1 MFQTPELNLEEE
13 VYDLLFTDKDCS
25 PISSPYI
32 WRKFKRASDNRK
44 INCLSCNKPDSLY
57 VEGQK
62 GCPYCS
68 GYGYVYNDVIIKGY
82 LYKQGITRD
91 FGNLWMKTKTGTTD
105 VSRYIFFTDSSV
117 VLGLEDRILIP
128 TLNEEGLISIPLHIN
143 ETCKCTYSRYFK
155 ASKNRADFNV
165 SLLGG

>member
-1 MFQTPELNLEEE
+1 
-13 VYDLLFTDKDCS
+13 
-25 PISSPYI
+25 
-32 WRKFKRASDNRK
+32 
-44 INCLSCNKPDSLY
+44 
-57 VEGQK
+57 
-62 GCPYCS
+62 
-68 GYGYVYNDVIIKGY
+68 
-82 LYKQGITRD
+82 
-91 FGNLWMKTKTGTTD
+91 MKTKTGTTD